1 MPARPVWKGSL
12 KLSLITI
19 GIRVYNATTSTGDIS
34 FRQVHKTCGTPIQL
48 KKWCPKHEREVSNDE
63 LAKGYE
69 ITKGEFVLLDPA
81 DVKAVRPPA
90 TFTIDVSRVVASSE
104 LDPVYMEKPYYVLP
118 ENKASGSALAVI
130 RQALAD
136 RAAIGT
142 VALHGR
148 EYVVALMPR
157 DKGMVMQTLRRAD
170 EIIPMRKLDADA
182 SADARVNP
190 AEMKLAQRVLEGF
203 EGHLDLAKYP
213 DEYEAALRKM
223 IEDKAAGRK
232 IVAPGAPKP
241 AKVVNLMDALRKSLE
256 HVQVQRGARPRARR
270 AEAPSRAAHPARR
283 SHRRGKVLVHR
294 SRRASA

>member
-12 KLSLITI
+12 KLSLINV
-19 GIRVYNATTSTGDIS
+19 GIRVYNATTPAGDIS

-48 KKWCPKHEREVSNDE
+48 KKWCPHHEREVPNDE

-69 ITKGEFVLLDPA
+69 IEKGEFVLLDPS
-81 DVKAVRPPA
+81 DIKAVRPPA
-90 TFTIDVSRVVASSE
+90 TFTVEISRVVDQSE
-104 LDPVYMEKPYYVLP
+104 VDPIYVEKPYYVLP
-118 ENKASGSALAVI
+118 ENKNAGSALAVI
-130 RQALAD
+130 RQALSK

-157 DKGMVMQTLRRAD
+157 GEGMLMVTLRRAD
-170 EIIPMRKLDADA
+170 EVVAMSKLDADEF
-182 SADARVNP
+182 ADGRVNP
-190 AEMKLAQRVLEGF
+190 AELKLANRVLEGF
-203 EGHLDLAKYP
+203 EGHLDLTKYP

-232 IVAPGAPKP
+232 IVTPGAPKA

-256 HVQVQRGARPRARR
+256 QVQRGQRGRAAGRPSRTAAVSARR
-270 AEAPSRAAHPARR
+270 A
-283 SHRRGKVLVHR
+283 HRRGKVLAHR